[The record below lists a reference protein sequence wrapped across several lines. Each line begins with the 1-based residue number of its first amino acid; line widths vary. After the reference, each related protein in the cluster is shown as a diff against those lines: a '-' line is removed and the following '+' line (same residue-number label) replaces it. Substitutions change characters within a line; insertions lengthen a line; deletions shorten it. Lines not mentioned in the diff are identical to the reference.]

1 MEIDLQPLKVIAG
14 WQVEWNTFYEVD
26 PSAENMHFFE
36 GSSLLHLN
44 NPRRK
49 RGINLEWRPEND
61 ENGEFI
67 LRVLNLTATYNAK
80 YNEIEF
86 SADWEHPFKEI
97 RTNNRLEIVK
107 QLEYLMLTVPIF
119 KG

>member
-1 MEIDLQPLKVIAG
+1 MEIDLQPLRVIAG
-14 WQVEWNTFYEVD
+14 WEVAWNIFYEVD
-26 PSAENMHFFE
+26 PSPENMHYFD

-44 NPRRK
+44 HPRRK

-61 ENGEFI
+61 LNGEYI
-67 LRVLNLTATYNAK
+67 LRVLNLTVSYNTK
-80 YNEIEF
+80 QNEMEY
-86 SADWEHPFKEI
+86 SGDWEQPFKEI
-97 RTNNRLEIVK
+97 RSNNRLEIVK